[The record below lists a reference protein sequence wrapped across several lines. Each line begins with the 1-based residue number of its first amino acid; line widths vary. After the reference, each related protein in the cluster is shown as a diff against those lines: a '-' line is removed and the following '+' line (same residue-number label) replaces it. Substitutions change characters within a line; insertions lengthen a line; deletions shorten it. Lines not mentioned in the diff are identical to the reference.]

1 MKDKGDYYVYV
12 YIDPRNYE
20 EFYYGKGKG
29 NRKDAHLSDESDS
42 EKAQRIADIKKAGL
56 KPIIRVIVRD
66 LTEKEAFL
74 IEKTLIWKLG
84 KTLTNRS
91 TGHFADKF
99 RPQNTIY
106 RELQGF
112 DFRNEIYYV
121 NIGEG
126 PHRHW
131 DDCKKFGFMSA
142 GQGKQ
147 FSDPLRT
154 LEAGDIVV
162 AYLKRRGFVGIGI
175 VTQKAVHVDDFR
187 FNGKTIRDI
196 KLVEP
201 FIIDN
206 CDNEKA
212 EYLVKIKWKRA
223 VDREQAKWKQKAGL
237 FSSQLIKASLQG
249 QPRTIE
255 YLEKEFEIKFADLL
269 VR

>member
-1 MKDKGDYYVYV
+1 MKNQADYYVYV

-42 EKAQRIADIKKAGL
+42 EKAKRIGEIRKAGL

-66 LTEKEAFL
+66 LTETEAFL

-84 KTLTNRS
+84 RTLTNKS
-91 TGHFADKF
+91 TGHFAEKF

-121 NIGEG
+121 NVGEG

-131 DDCKKFGFMSA
+131 NDCKKYGFMSA

-154 LEAGDIVV
+154 LEPGDIIV
-162 AYLKRRGFVGIGI
+162 AYLKRSGFVGIGI
-175 VTQKAVHVDDFR
+175 VIEKAVKVDDFR
-187 FNGKTIRDI
+187 YNGKTIKDL

-206 CDNEKA
+206 CDNEKS
-212 EYLVKIKWKRA
+212 EYLVKVKWKKV
-223 VDREQAKWKQKAGL
+223 VDRDQAKWKPRPGYFLRNLLKHRYRDNRV
-237 FSSQLIKASLQG
+237 QLNFWKRNFRLD
-249 QPRTIE
+249 
-255 YLEKEFEIKFADLL
+255 F
-269 VR
+269 